1 MAKMRRSQLCHWR
14 KLLMTKGPASWGL
27 RVRALGLFLPMFL
40 MFGCGSTSQPER
52 PIQVVTTPEPLT
64 KAKTNAQPPE
74 TTSAAEQNAIA
85 EVDEKNSIFFSLGS
99 STINE
104 RERDKLRHIAIL
116 LKSNKAMYV
125 TLIGHANDNGSSSFN
140 LAVADARVE
149 SVGTVLK
156 KSGVKAPQIKKK
168 VIGGEKIS
176 SACQSQECRR
186 KMRRVELIIS
196 TTR

>member
-1 MAKMRRSQLCHWR
+1 
-14 KLLMTKGPASWGL
+14 MTKEPASCGL
-27 RVRALGLFLPMFL
+27 RSTVLMLFLPMFF

-52 PIQVVTTPEPLT
+52 PIQVVAMPERLPE
-64 KAKTNAQPPE
+64 AKTESQPPE
-74 TTSAAEQNAIA
+74 TTSVAEQNAVA
-85 EVDEKNSIFFSLGS
+85 EVDDKNSIFFSLGS
-99 STINE
+99 STINQ

-125 TLIGHANDNGSSSFN
+125 TLIGHASESGSSSFN

-156 KSGVKAPQIKKK
+156 KTGVKRHQIKKK
-168 VIGGEKIS
+168 VIGSEKIS
-176 SACQSQECRR
+176 GACQSQECRR

-196 TTR
+196 TAM